1 MKLYPQTV
9 KTPVKT
15 HLLKRCKRLFVHQLV
30 NLSNFS
36 VLFCELNNNQGFS
49 SPCSL
54 ETYSGTV
61 WMVCAPKKLSRS
73 PLPSAL
79 SFSPLSIGALN
90 DAFTKSVAQRK
101 AQPFGTHKT
110 WKEIAWSYEW
120 NVDFH
125 TICFPKCGTIDTF
138 FPLYLLGTV
147 LFFST
152 AKTPV
157 MFLMLSFWQMVTL
170 ECRAASPKAFR
181 FSESPLTCLVCMHL
195 YTYACGSVWNHMLQW
210 VACLLN
216 SLHGFSKTPDFA
228 VSFIISV
235 KVICCSKFI

>member
-1 MKLYPQTV
+1 MITSSKLFYQKGKRKKTPDILKLYPQT
-9 KTPVKT
+9 VKT
-15 HLLKRCKRLFVHQLV
+15 HLLKRCKSLFVHQLV

-61 WMVCAPKKLSRS
+61 WMVCAPKKLSCS
-73 PLPSAL
+73 PLPLAP
-79 SFSPLSIGALN
+79 SFSPLSIRALN

-110 WKEIAWSYEW
+110 WKENAWPYEW

-125 TICFPKCGTIDTF
+125 TICFPKCGTIGKF

-147 LFFST
+147 LFFPL
-152 AKTPV
+152 KTPLCC
-157 MFLMLSFWQMVTL
+157 FFNAELVTDGD
-170 ECRAASPKAFR
+170 CR
-181 FSESPLTCLVCMHL
+181 
-195 YTYACGSVWNHMLQW
+195 LQS
-210 VACLLN
+210 CQ
-216 SLHGFSKTPDFA
+216 SKG
-228 VSFIISV
+228 I
-235 KVICCSKFI
+235 